1 MMLTRFDTI
10 ARCSWFDLV
19 VMMQVDIKEFQ
30 MTKKQYIAN
39 RIKLNVVYIILLV
52 AAITLASIFLGPP
65 TDYAT
70 PIIIIVIGI
79 AFMEF
84 WGYKNW
90 QRRNERLKK

>member
-1 MMLTRFDTI
+1 
-10 ARCSWFDLV
+10 
-19 VMMQVDIKEFQ
+19 

-52 AAITLASIFLGPP
+52 AAIMLASVFLGPP